1 MENKEMG
8 KKQLPLEN
16 YIPLLCFIAVIC
28 PLRADDLQGHSI
40 RIEYFWTQLHKLYCG
55 ISWSN
60 AEILFP
66 LGAFALLLITLN
78 FIFISFKLHR
88 PSPFEL
94 SMCLFLQ
101 LTFRGFVDFY
111 LITTYFP
118 LWPGNINRYWAYP
131 GFMWRLFAFI
141 GGCASVIAVVFQV
154 ALLAK
159 LTRRS
164 VTMYNKTANIN

>member
-1 MENKEMG
+1 MG

-16 YIPLLCFIAVIC
+16 YIPLLCFIAVLC

-40 RIEYFWTQLHKLYCG
+40 RIEYFWTQLYKLYCG

-78 FIFISFKLHR
+78 FTFISFKLHR
-88 PSPFEL
+88 PSLIEL
-94 SMCLFLQ
+94 SICLLLQ
-101 LTFRGFVDFY
+101 LIFRGFVDFY

-118 LWPGNINRYWAYP
+118 FWQGNYWAYP
-131 GFMWRLFAFI
+131 GFMWRLLAFI
-141 GGCASVIAVVFQV
+141 GGCASVAAVVLQGI
-154 ALLAK
+154 LLAK
-159 LTRRS
+159 STRKS
-164 VTMYNKTANIN
+164 VTMYNQTANIN